1 VKFAAVASLVSDRD
15 HLAVKRRA
23 RQKQAT
29 AARLAPDRDLISPGR
44 DARNAEGEALPH
56 ILATCLSQ
64 VTEQNVGPTGSVP

>member
-1 VKFAAVASLVSDRD
+1 MKLAAVANLVSDRD
-15 HLAVKRRA
+15 HLAVKRRP

-44 DARNAEGEALPH
+44 DARNAEDDALPH

-64 VTEQNVGPTGSVP
+64 VAERNVGPTGSVP